1 MQDGTSC
8 YDSAVDTILK
18 KLQVKG
24 TNSLKLFNKPPHVK
38 IATVRGQGTKV
49 VLMFAKDKKELMRC
63 LSAASRHADM
73 LWVAYPK
80 GSSNVGTDLN
90 RDILASEMKKKG
102 WESIALIAID
112 ETWSA
117 MRFKSV

>member
-1 MQDGTSC
+1 MD
-8 YDSAVDTILK
+8 ALLK

-24 TNSLKLFNKPPHVK
+24 KNSLKIINKPLPVK
-38 IATVRGQGTKV
+38 LASVRGQGMRV
-49 VLMFAKDKKELMRC
+49 VLAFAKDKRELMRY
-63 LSAASRHADM
+63 LSAASKDSDI

-80 GSSNVGTDLN
+80 GSSKIGTDLN
-90 RDILASEMKKKG
+90 RDILAGEMKKKG